1 MMPSGG
7 GGTLRQA
14 QFSARIDAGAGGGL
28 SGKIGAFEHDGP
40 EHFGS
45 GAIGSM
51 GSGIAPV

>member
-1 MMPSGG
+1 MPSGG

-28 SGKIGAFEHDGP
+28 RGKIGAFEHDGP

-45 GAIGSM
+45 GAIGSVGAGM
-51 GSGIAPV
+51 APV